1 MPGNPRLHVRV
12 SEPNLR
18 KLRRISG
25 DHGVHMGAL
34 VDDALTLYFTPPED
48 RPDAA
53 ILGRLNRVDDQV
65 ERLEM
70 GVAFQTDLLIEFIF
84 EWLRQRPGPSPF
96 ETEADA
102 SRAKQELEVLTARVA
117 DRSNSHIWS

>member
-34 VDDALTLYFTPPED
+34 VDDALTLYFTPTTGTQPVRDRGGCQPGQAGAGSPD
-48 RPDAA
+48 RP
-53 ILGRLNRVDDQV
+53 GRRSVQFSYLVVKPRIENR
-65 ERLEM
+65 
-70 GVAFQTDLLIEFIF
+70 
-84 EWLRQRPGPSPF
+84 S
-96 ETEADA
+96 
-102 SRAKQELEVLTARVA
+102 
-117 DRSNSHIWS
+117 

>member
-53 ILGRLNRVDDQV
+53 ILRMAPPTTGAQPVRDRGGCQPGQAGTGSPDRAGRRSVEFAYLVVKPRIENR
-65 ERLEM
+65 
-70 GVAFQTDLLIEFIF
+70 
-84 EWLRQRPGPSPF
+84 S
-96 ETEADA
+96 
-102 SRAKQELEVLTARVA
+102 
-117 DRSNSHIWS
+117 